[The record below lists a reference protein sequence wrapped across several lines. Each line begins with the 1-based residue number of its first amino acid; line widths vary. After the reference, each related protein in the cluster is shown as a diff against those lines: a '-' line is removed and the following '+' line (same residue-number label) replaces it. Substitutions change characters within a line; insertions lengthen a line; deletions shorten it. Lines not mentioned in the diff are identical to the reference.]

1 MAKSINK
8 ITKKRIR
15 ILMFFIAFI
24 VFSALIGRLY
34 YIQIVQGEMYQ
45 ARALDN
51 QMRSVSI
58 TAQRGSIYDANM
70 NVLAQSATVWNV
82 CLSPAEVKD
91 EAELKL
97 IIDTI
102 GPLIDRDEEY
112 IRDKASQTGSYY
124 TRLREGAEKD
134 IADEVNKFIAEN
146 GVRSVFLEEDSK
158 RYYKYGSLASTV
170 LGFMGAED
178 SGAYGLEAYYN
189 DELSGTPGMVVSAK
203 NAVGTYMPYSYQEVY
218 NAEDGNNLVLTI
230 DQNIQHFVERQ
241 LESAVKE
248 HNVEERAVAIVM
260 DVKTG
265 AILAMATEN
274 DFDPNEPRA
283 IHDEDALL
291 KLSLLDPESEE
302 YSEALVQAQYD
313 QWRNKAISDPYEPG
327 SVFKLITAAAAL
339 DAQTIEPYVETF
351 SCPGYHVVGPY
362 RIGCWKTSGHGSI
375 NFFEG
380 IKFSCNPTFMQV
392 VERLGAEEFY
402 NYFDAFGFTEVTGI
416 DMPGE
421 ALNEGLYHDVEALS
435 KIPGS
440 ELATSS
446 FGQTFKV
453 TPIQL
458 ASALCA
464 TVNGGYLMEPYVVSE
479 ITDSNG
485 NIISSTEPTVKRQV
499 ISEETSQ
506 VMRDMV
512 EGVVSDQV
520 AGSGRSIYMPGY
532 RIGGKTGTSEKSDER
547 VDGQTVS
554 WVSSFSG
561 FAPMEDP
568 QFLVL
573 VLLDEPTMENIYG
586 SVIAAPVVGGIF
598 SDLLPYMGIEPN
610 YTEEDITSMEV
621 AVPYL
626 IGSSLSE
633 AQTSIS
639 SRGLQIRVI
648 GSGTTVTEQVP
659 ASGTPIPIEG
669 TVIVYTNSIPEIRQ
683 ITVPDVI
690 GMSGQEANRTLLNA
704 GLNIKLSGA
713 DIDIS
718 GCVAET
724 QSIPAGTVV
733 EEGTVIEV
741 NFIDINLEG

>member
-1 MAKSINK
+1 MAKSANK
-8 ITKKRIR
+8 TTKDRIR

-24 VFSALIGRLY
+24 GFTILIGRLY

-97 IIDTI
+97 IIDAI

-112 IRDKASQTGSYY
+112 IRDKASQTESYY
-124 TRLREGAEKD
+124 TRLREGVEKD

-274 DFDPNEPRA
+274 DFDPNEPRT
-283 IHDEDALL
+283 IHDEDALME
-291 KLSLLDPESEE
+291 LSLLDPESEE

-339 DAQTIEPYVETF
+339 DAQTVEPYIETF

-402 NYFDAFGFTEVTGI
+402 DYFDAFGFTEVTGI

-506 VMRDMV
+506 IMRDMV

-610 YTEEDITSMEV
+610 YTEEDIKSMEV

-669 TVIVYTNSIPEIRQ
+669 TVIVYTDSIPEIRE